1 MRVSDDGRTVS
12 AFDIIA
18 PKVSVSKKV
27 HAYILPRRKCC
38 NFLTLHCASYIMSRL
53 ELWSEEAKRRNAWMW
68 SSRGNPSETPREKA
82 SWLSR
87 AIILDLALNVLLDQ
101 CRWCHCWILC
111 RIQELGLPHEQY
123 EWYIDLRKH
132 GSVKH
137 SGFSLDI
144 EKMVMTATGLADVKD
159 AIPFPRVRGHAKLW
173 TRVTPTWVVGEHM

>member
-1 MRVSDDGRTVS
+1 MTTWLYVSVNSYLADEFYRRPVIVYEYPKEVKPFYVRVSDDGRTVS

-27 HAYILPRRKCC
+27 HAYISPRRKCC

-87 AIILDLALNVLLDQ
+87 AIILDLAVTSCLINV
-101 CRWCHCWILC
+101 
-111 RIQELGLPHEQY
+111 G
-123 EWYIDLRKH
+123 
-132 GSVKH
+132 
-137 SGFSLDI
+137 
-144 EKMVMTATGLADVKD
+144 D
-159 AIPFPRVRGHAKLW
+159 AIVEFFAGSRS
-173 TRVTPTWVVGEHM
+173 